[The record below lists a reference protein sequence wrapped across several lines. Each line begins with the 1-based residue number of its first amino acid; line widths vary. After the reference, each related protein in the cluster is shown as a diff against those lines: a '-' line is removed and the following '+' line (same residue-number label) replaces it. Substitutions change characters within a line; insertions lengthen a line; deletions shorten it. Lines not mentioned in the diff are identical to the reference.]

1 MRYSPFF
8 GMIATCLAAL
18 SRQSPE
24 ARKGRAL
31 ARGVDGESA
40 CQAIMANAIMRHR
53 RNAFIGCVRRQRYQT
68 WRKRPCNPSTTRS
81 ARGCHPCLR
90 YDPLPMSPGRAHMG
104 ETDCVAGVIG
114 LELRCAERKFIS
126 LTSRPNLDLRDTAQT
141 VAVSREDNLLC
152 SPDCFL
158 IAAHIA
164 GGAPSGEPASHRSSN
179 LVTQAGRI
187 RTSMRREQIRQLQAA
202 PRCNAGFDP
211 GMISRR
217 SNQPEDC

>member
-90 YDPLPMSPGRAHMG
+90 YDPLPMSPGRARRRRDRLRGWGGRTRTGESVGIKIRAYCRRIRADLG
-104 ETDCVAGVIG
+104 ETAQQRQFASELRHCQRAAATRILGGASRLRRRLCRCARGSARPRPKALAQALRGLLVAANQGSVIG
-114 LELRCAERKFIS
+114 AGIQQPFRMEPRLRR
-126 LTSRPNLDLRDTAQT
+126 LR
-141 VAVSREDNLLC
+141 
-152 SPDCFL
+152 
-158 IAAHIA
+158 
-164 GGAPSGEPASHRSSN
+164 
-179 LVTQAGRI
+179 GR
-187 RTSMRREQIRQLQAA
+187 A
-202 PRCNAGFDP
+202 
-211 GMISRR
+211 
-217 SNQPEDC
+217 

>member
-81 ARGCHPCLR
+81 ARGCYPCLR
-90 YDPLPMSPGRAHMG
+90 YDPLPMSPGRTHIA
-104 ETDCVAGVIG
+104 ETDCVAGVVG
-114 LELRCAERKFIS
+114 LELRCAERIFIS
-126 LTSRPNLDLRDTAQT
+126 LRCRVSSDSGAPAETAAVPRENDLLRWAGPFPH
-141 VAVSREDNLLC
+141 RGRRL
-152 SPDCFL
+152 
-158 IAAHIA
+158 AHIA
-164 GGAPSGEPASHRSSN
+164 NRAPSGRPASHQSSN
-179 LVTQAGRI
+179 PLTQAGRT
-187 RTSMRREQIRQLQAA
+187 RTSMGGS
-202 PRCNAGFDP
+202 GFTSFKLHLGAMLD
-211 GMISRR
+211 R
-217 SNQPEDC
+217 SDR

>member
-90 YDPLPMSPGRAHMG
+90 YDPLPMSPGRAHIS
-104 ETDCVAGVIG
+104 ETDCMAGVIG

-126 LTSRPNLDLRDTAQT
+126 LTSRVVWDSA
-141 VAVSREDNLLC
+141 
-152 SPDCFL
+152 
-158 IAAHIA
+158 
-164 GGAPSGEPASHRSSN
+164 
-179 LVTQAGRI
+179 
-187 RTSMRREQIRQLQAA
+187 TSAETAA
-202 PRCNAGFDP
+202 PDGR
-211 GMISRR
+211 MIFSVGVGLFPHVVSGRKFR
-217 SNQPEDC
+217 SFKLHLGAMLEAPEDCSLAARLPVQTERQWWATEPLC

>member
-90 YDPLPMSPGRAHMG
+90 YDPLPMSPGRAHIG
-104 ETDCVAGVIG
+104 ETDCMAGVVG
-114 LELRCAERKFIS
+114 LELRNPLGSKSAGVAGEFPPLWPKWR
-126 LTSRPNLDLRDTAQT
+126 SRDG
-141 VAVSREDNLLC
+141 S
-152 SPDCFL
+152 
-158 IAAHIA
+158 
-164 GGAPSGEPASHRSSN
+164 RSSCGVTN
-179 LVTQAGRI
+179 VQLRQGFGLVLRARRLTQNDSGACSTCLAGRI
-187 RTSMRREQIRQLQAA
+187 RTSVAAKKIIPRRASFW
-202 PRCNAGFDP
+202 G
-211 GMISRR
+211 STRR
-217 SNQPEDC
+217 SNEACIMARA